1 MCHISMNNIMIRNGI
16 YAKQPSKY
24 TNKNYKQHLTSI
36 ICPCT
41 APSNTTNYF
50 RNVDTKFLYPSE
62 KGTAPGSYLVTGF
75 IKQIVEK
82 KTSLIAGAAYSYVTF
97 CQKMAP
103 VFTILTLGAQ
113 RSAGNS
119 WIGLIDRRYM
129 NLDNILMLP
138 AFVIF

>member
-1 MCHISMNNIMIRNGI
+1 MNNIMIRNGI

-41 APSNTTNYF
+41 APSNNTNYF

-82 KTSLIAGAAYSYVTF
+82 KTSLIAGAANSYVTF
-97 CQKMAP
+97 CLKIGWRQFFA
-103 VFTILTLGAQ
+103 ILTLGTQ
-113 RSAGNS
+113 GLAGNS
-119 WIGLIDRRYM
+119 
-129 NLDNILMLP
+129 
-138 AFVIF
+138 